1 VNLQTSVK
9 ASPWT
14 GDKAIIPAKN
24 YICPEFAKQE
34 AEHLWKKSWQMACRE
49 EEIPKVGDYYTY
61 DIVDQSIIVIR
72 SSPHEIKAFH
82 NVCPHR
88 GRTLTEGCGHAARLF
103 CKYHGWNWKI
113 DGTDPKVVDRHEWA
127 PEDLTDENLNLSPV
141 KVGRWGGW
149 VYVNMDPASISLEEH
164 LAPAKAYL
172 DPFDLGGMRYHWRKS
187 TILDCNWKVA
197 LEAFNEGYH
206 VQTTHSQMLR
216 YMDDWTQSYARGRH
230 AHFGYW
236 EAKPMGSRSARL
248 TGGEPTEDIR
258 PGIRDYMEDMAAT
271 LNAGSSVQTVHAAR
285 RIMQEVPP
293 GSSHMEVLM
302 KFGQFIY
309 EHALSLG
316 LKWPDISPEQM
327 RDAGID
333 WHLFPNQIMLMGPT
347 GLLGYRARPY
357 GNDPDKCIFDVYSL
371 QRYPEGKEPKVEQ
384 QWSQNHA
391 DKDFWGLILTQDFA
405 NVAEIQ
411 KGMKSIGFKGARP
424 NPKQEVAVLNFHRAL
439 EAFLEEGYAGE

>member
-1 VNLQTSVK
+1 MSNTKTPDVHD
-9 ASPWT
+9 WT
-14 GDKAIIPAKN
+14 GPNAIISAKN
-24 YICPEFAKQE
+24 YISADFAERE
-34 AEHLWKKSWQMACRE
+34 AEGLWKKVWQMACRE
-49 EEIPKVGDYYTY
+49 EEIPNVGDFYTY

-72 SSPHEIKAFH
+72 SAPNEIKAFH

-113 DGTDPKVVDRHEWA
+113 DGTDAKVIDRYEWA
-127 PEDLTDENLNLSPV
+127 PEDLTDESLNLTPV
-141 KVGRWGGW
+141 KLGQWGGW
-149 VYVNMDPASISLEEH
+149 VYINMDPNSISLDEH

-172 DPFDLGGMRYHWRKS
+172 DPFDLGGLRYHWRKS
-187 TILDCNWKVA
+187 TILDCNWKVII
-197 LEAFNEGYH
+197 EAFNEGYH
-206 VQTTHSQMLR
+206 VQTTHNQMLR
-216 YMDDWTQSYARGRH
+216 YMDDWTQSYAHGRH

-236 EAKPMGSRSARL
+236 ESMPMGSRSARL
-248 TGGEPTEDIR
+248 TGGKPTEDIR
-258 PGIRDYMEDMAAT
+258 PGVRDYMEDMAAT
-271 LNAGSSVQTVHAAR
+271 LNAGSAVQTVHAAR
-285 RIMQEVPP
+285 RVMQEVTP

-309 EHALSLG
+309 EHAISLG
-316 LKWPDISPEQM
+316 LKWPDITPEQM
-327 RDAGID
+327 QAAGVD

-347 GLLGYRARPY
+347 GLLGYRARPF
-357 GNDPDKCIFDVYSL
+357 GNNPDKCVFDVYSL
-371 QRYPEGKEPKVEQ
+371 QRYPEGQEPPVEQ
-384 QWSQNHA
+384 EWSQELA

-439 EAFLEEGYAGE
+439 EAFLDDGYAGE